1 MSGIG
6 QTPITEF
13 AMNPITR
20 ENRFRSTSPVT
31 GTGPACSPHP
41 ARLQAIHDLIRSG
54 DYHVP
59 ATAIAD
65 RMVEQMLS
73 TRRRRVS

>member
-1 MSGIG
+1 MSGIS
-6 QTPITEF
+6 QIPTPEF

-20 ENRFRSTSPVT
+20 ETRFRSGPVT
-31 GTGPACSPHP
+31 GDGSTCSATP
-41 ARLQAIHDLIRSG
+41 ARLQVIHDLIRSG

-65 RMVEQMLS
+65 RMIEQLLVD
-73 TRRRRVS
+73 RRRREA

>member
-1 MSGIG
+1 MSGIS
-6 QTPITEF
+6 QIPTPEF

-20 ENRFRSTSPVT
+20 ENRFRSGPAT
-31 GTGPACSPHP
+31 GDVPACSTSP

-65 RMVEQMLS
+65 RMIEEMLVRG
-73 TRRRRVS
+73 RRREA